1 MALKIGDNKI
11 KLSWDDLEILV
22 DKLCKKIPFETPT
35 VDSVTGIARGGLIP
49 AVMVSHKLG
58 LPYVDA
64 VGPNTLVI
72 DDIADS
78 GATLEKSP
86 GIYTAVLHYK
96 PHTSSFIPT
105 IWAEEHNSDEWL
117 IYPFERSDSKPMQDY
132 LKSKEFNEGSREN
145 HLQKLTDQAQDLDL
159 GYDKELDHLKDG
171 HYIAGMTNDKEGSFM
186 KFQNKL
192 GKKNIP
198 IN

>member
-35 VDSVTGIARGGLIP
+35 IDSVTGIARGGLIP

-132 LKSKEFNEGSREN
+132 LKSKEFNECSREN

-186 KFQNKL
+186 KFQNKI
-192 GKKNIP
+192 KTKNK
-198 IN
+198 